1 VSFILPDFHMADR
14 ILDKVERDN
23 ADAVLVVSEWP
34 HRPWWRRLASGA
46 WHTRI
51 AMSEFLPANIL
62 IPYNESFFFGGHL
75 YLSSS
80 RSARQRAA
88 NRNEREM
95 RLSRALHC
103 AAQETSNCDC
113 DCN

>member
-1 VSFILPDFHMADR
+1 MADR

-62 IPYNESFFFGGHL
+62 IPYNESTFSGGTFTSL
-75 YLSSS
+75 LLVL
-80 RSARQRAA
+80 RA
-88 NRNEREM
+88 N
-95 RLSRALHC
+95 
-103 AAQETSNCDC
+103 AQQIETSAKCD
-113 DCN
+113 